1 MSQQFLVIIRPLTE
15 EVKLAQC
22 FSYEYDEY
30 NYMKDSNGKPIFFNT
45 EEDGIKWINENI
57 QSKYNYYYKD
67 SINKYLKSSNE
78 TVEVPVELIKY
89 AINNIF
95 ILEAISG
102 SYEFDYN
109 YVDGITPQQI
119 QNLNN
124 KIKCNRA
131 DSNYYK
137 LCDLVGAS
145 YTRE

>member
-1 MSQQFLVIIRPLTE
+1 MTQQFLVIIRPLTE

-30 NYMKDSNGKPIFFNT
+30 NYMKDSNGNPIFFNT
-45 EEDGIKWINENI
+45 KEEGIKWINENI
-57 QSKYNYYYKD
+57 QSKYNHYFKD
-67 SINKYLKSSNE
+67 SINKYLITSNE
-78 TVEVPVELIKY
+78 TVQVPVELIKY

-102 SYEFDYN
+102 SFEFDYD
-109 YVDGITPQQI
+109 YVDGITPRQI
-119 QNLNN
+119 QNLNH
-124 KIKCNRA
+124 KIKDNRV

-137 LCDLVGAS
+137 LCDLVGVS